1 MKKRISVLVAAVLAI
16 GCLATAC
23 GGNAGGEVKVGLGA
37 HVDFAYGSHNIGD
50 EVYGQAVTETTAQAD
65 IHVAAVT
72 VDANGKIVSCK
83 IDAIQVAGKVDG
95 TGKLVTDVATKFQTK
110 KELKEGYNMKGAS
123 PIGKEWYEQAD
134 AFEKWCVGKTLDDI
148 KNMGLSDGKPTDSTL
163 LTGCTIK
170 VNCIQQAVVRA
181 IEGATW
187 TGASASDTLGLG
199 LVAELTSNADATAE
213 ANGKVQA
220 YANFAAVTQNAE
232 GKITCAVIDSVQANS
247 TWDATGKLT
256 HDLTKEPTTKYN
268 LKEGYN
274 MKPASGIGKE
284 WYEQIDVFKQ
294 FITVSAYKH
303 NFKVKRLLYCHG
315 TYLLFHLTVIFYQ
328 VSFNFSRKKSCENEI
343 IHQTRNLSLYIAAPK
358 KVMHLYSAVFQQAV

>member
-23 GGNAGGEVKVGLGA
+23 GGAGGDVKVGLGA
-37 HVDFAYGSHNIGD
+37 HTDFTYGSHNIGD
-50 EVYGQAVTETTAQAD
+50 EVYGKAVTETTAQAD
-65 IHVAAVT
+65 IHVAAVM

-83 IDAIQVAGKVDG
+83 IDAIQIAGKVDA
-95 TGKLVTDVATKFQTK
+95 TGKLLTDVSTEFKTK

-123 PIGKEWYEQAD
+123 PIGKEWYEQAE
-134 AFEKWCVGKTLDDI
+134 AFEAWCKGKTLDDI
-148 KNMGLSDGKPTDSTL
+148 KNMGLKDGYPTDSTL
-163 LTGCTIK
+163 TTGCTIK

-187 TGASASDTLGLG
+187 TGASANDTLGLG
-199 LVAELTSNADATAE
+199 LVGELTSAANAADTE
-213 ANGKVQA
+213 TKTGKVQA
-220 YANFAAVTQNAE
+220 YANFAAVAQNAD

-274 MKPASGIGKE
+274 MKPASKIQKE
-284 WYEQIDVFKQ
+284 WYEQIDVFKS
-294 FITVSAYKH
+294 FIIGKTASEVSAIAVDEKGYPTDKTLTTGCTMKVTAYK
-303 NFKVKRLLYCHG
+303 
-315 TYLLFHLTVIFYQ
+315 
-328 VSFNFSRKKSCENEI
+328 
-343 IHQTRNLSLYIAAPK
+343 AAVAK
-358 KVMHLYSAVFQQAV
+358 ALAK